1 MLSSPPD
8 SPILS
13 IKPLA
18 QRWETI
24 DPFLFC
30 VYHDDIYPES
40 NGEMG
45 IKPAQLAGRDIGQDF
60 SR

>member
-1 MLSSPPD
+1 MPPSPL
-8 SPILS
+8 LS

-30 VYHDDIYPES
+30 VYHDDMYPES
-40 NGEMG
+40 NGDMG
-45 IKPAQLAGRDIGQDF
+45 IKLAQLARFCRNKPCLTIK
-60 SR
+60 R